1 MVGSYGSGGRLGE
14 GREGSGYW
22 FKGVNNYV
30 TDNVAANIMSDAN
43 DAAYGSSTVPYHLGN
58 VRIPKF
64 QGADTTVDANVTV
77 RNANAMPI
85 LEFAR
90 NEVYGATESGL
101 TYWWS
106 ERPIPSRSPRSGALS
121 KTFAC
126 GHARSGHLSLP
137 VSKMRIDGLIVRST
151 DPGPS
156 SACCQLGI
164 DFGDYYTNDFVL
176 VNSDIQGRD
185 KGLSGSPKAGN
196 AATTSPFRTRR
207 SRRARDWHSRS
218 TGTSARAATS

>member
-1 MVGSYGSGGRLGE
+1 MTEDGVRELQHDHAQHHGRQLRQRRAAGE
-14 GREGSGYW
+14 GREGNRYW

-30 TDNVAANIMSDAN
+30 TDNVAADIMSDAN
-43 DAAYGSSTVPYHLGN
+43 DAAYRFELHVPYHLGN

-101 TYWWS
+101 TYWWVGAADTKPLATQWS
-106 ERPIPSRSPRSGALS
+106 VIKDLRVWNVHNRAIFHYPS
-121 KTFAC
+121 
-126 GHARSGHLSLP
+126 
-137 VSKMRIDGLIVRST
+137 SKMRIQGLIVRST

-156 SACCQLGI
+156 SACVSSVSI
-164 DFGDYYTNDFVL
+164 
-176 VNSDIQGRD
+176 
-185 KGLSGSPKAGN
+185 SGTTTP
-196 AATTSPFRTRR
+196 TTSF
-207 SRRARDWHSRS
+207 W
-218 TGTSARAATS
+218 